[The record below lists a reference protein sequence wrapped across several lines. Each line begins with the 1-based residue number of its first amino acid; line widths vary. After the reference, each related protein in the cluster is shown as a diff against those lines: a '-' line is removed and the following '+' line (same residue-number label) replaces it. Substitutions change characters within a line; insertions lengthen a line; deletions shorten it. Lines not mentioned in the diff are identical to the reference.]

1 MFKPNLIDSFEP
13 VQYMDPIYLI
23 LYPEQSK
30 LYSEM
35 LKNDQ
40 FHEEPTYLEI
50 TMRKMRIENLKHKH
64 QCLHESMLT
73 KINMFDDHLLVLEKT
88 RKDVK
93 LRITFLELF
102 AITLEEELLILND
115 FDLLEDDYS
124 YNVYLKTGKQNEKV
138 NQVYYFNK
146 LI

>member
-1 MFKPNLIDSFEP
+1 MFKPNLIDSFKP

-50 TMRKMRIENLKHKH
+50 TMRKMRKENLKHKH

-73 KINMFDDHLLVLEKT
+73 KINMFDDHLLMLEKT

-138 NQVYYFNK
+138 NQVYYFDK